1 MPVIRPVSDLRN
13 KTAAIE
19 AICIKEQQP
28 GFITE
33 NGSGHLVFMSQKL
46 YEDQQSLMDLYDKL
60 DEAESQ
66 SVSGVNIKNRR
77 LANKGYQ
84 MLPINDYLVFYVI
97 DGNIVE
103 IRRILSSKRNYAK
116 LI

>member
-1 MPVIRPVSDLRN
+1 MGKYSIEYLPIAYEDLDDIFN
-13 KTAAIE
+13 YIFADDPGAAVALLDDFDAAIL
-19 AICIKEQQP
+19 
-28 GFITE
+28 
-33 NGSGHLVFMSQKL
+33 HL
-46 YEDQQSLMDLYDKL
+46 EDFSYM
-60 DEAESQ
+60 EI
-66 SVSGVNIKNRR
+66 NIKNRR

-84 MLPINDYLVFYVI
+84 MLPVNYYLVFYVV